1 MQRPTQLLVSELI
14 LMGAEYNPRKMSESE
29 MVSLRKSLRVFGPVQ
44 PIIVNS
50 RTSKIVGGHQRVEAA
65 RLEGMQFLPVTW
77 VDLDEV
83 GERSLNLALNRIH
96 GEWDEDLLGPILAA
110 LKAGGA
116 DLGTT
121 GFQESEVDRLLALMA
136 ATSKG
141 HTDPDDAPGLPDMG
155 DVVSVHGEVIRLGQ
169 HRVLCG
175 DSTNVAMVARLMG
188 DDLADCLWT
197 DPPYGVDYEGKRTL
211 RRKIENDVSD
221 GLAMM
226 LLAVFTNSD
235 SSLRPGAPIYI
246 ASPGGPRLVDF
257 LKGFMEVG
265 WLFRQGLVWVKD
277 SFVVGHS
284 DYHYRHEQILFG
296 YKPGEGRLGRGGPG
310 WFGDNKQ
317 DSVFDVV
324 RPYNSKEHP
333 TMKPVELIERCL
345 GNSTQAGETV
355 FDPFLG
361 SGSTLIA
368 CEKTGRRCLGVEIDR
383 QYADV
388 IVQRWENFTGK
399 KAERSDG

>member
-1 MQRPTQLLVSELI
+1 
-14 LMGAEYNPRKMSESE
+14 
-29 MVSLRKSLRVFGPVQ
+29 
-44 PIIVNS
+44 
-50 RTSKIVGGHQRVEAA
+50 
-65 RLEGMQFLPVTW
+65 
-77 VDLDEV
+77 
-83 GERSLNLALNRIH
+83 
-96 GEWDEDLLGPILAA
+96 
-110 LKAGGA
+110 
-116 DLGTT
+116 
-121 GFQESEVDRLLALMA
+121 
-136 ATSKG
+136 
-141 HTDPDDAPGLPDMG
+141 
-155 DVVSVHGEVIRLGQ
+155 VHGEIIELGQ

-188 DDLADCLWT
+188 DDLADCMWT

>member
-1 MQRPTQLLVSELI
+1 
-14 LMGAEYNPRKMSESE
+14 
-29 MVSLRKSLRVFGPVQ
+29 
-44 PIIVNS
+44 
-50 RTSKIVGGHQRVEAA
+50 
-65 RLEGMQFLPVTW
+65 
-77 VDLDEV
+77 
-83 GERSLNLALNRIH
+83 
-96 GEWDEDLLGPILAA
+96 
-110 LKAGGA
+110 
-116 DLGTT
+116 
-121 GFQESEVDRLLALMA
+121 
-136 ATSKG
+136 
-141 HTDPDDAPGLPDMG
+141 
-155 DVVSVHGEVIRLGQ
+155 
-169 HRVLCG
+169 
-175 DSTNVAMVARLMG
+175 MVARLMG

-345 GNSTQAGETV
+345 ANSTEAGQVV
-355 FDPFLG
+355 FDPFSG
-361 SGSTLIA
+361 SGTTLMA
-368 CEKTGRRCLGVEIDR
+368 CEKTGRRCVGMELAP
-383 QYADV
+383 QYVDV
-388 IVQRWENFTGK
+388 IVERWENFTGK
-399 KAERSDG
+399 RATRLGTD

>member
-1 MQRPTQLLVSELI
+1 MQNTLTVAELM
-14 LMGAEYNPRKMSESE
+14 LMGASYNPRVMPEAE
-29 MVSLRKSLRVFGPVQ
+29 MLSLRKSLRTFGAVQ
-44 PIIVNS
+44 PIIVNK
-50 RTSKIVGGHQRVEAA
+50 RTRLIVGGHQRVRAA
-65 RLEGMQFLPVTW
+65 SLEGLDLLPVVW
-77 VDLDEV
+77 VDLDDA

-96 GEWDEDLLGPILAA
+96 GEWDEDLLGPLLGF
-110 LKAGGA
+110 LKASGA
-116 DLGTT
+116 DLGDT
-121 GFQESEVDRLLALMA
+121 GFEESEVDRILAEMTATREGHSDPEA
-136 ATSKG
+136 A
-141 HTDPDDAPGLPDMG
+141 PALPDMG
-155 DVVSVHGEVIRLGQ
+155 DVIAEHGQIIRIGS
-169 HRVLCG
+169 HRILCG

-188 DDLADCLWT
+188 EDRADAMWT

-226 LLAVFTNSD
+226 LLAVFTNAD
-235 SSLRPGAPIYI
+235 TSLRPGAPIYV
-246 ASPGGPRLVDF
+246 ACPGGPRLVDF
-257 LKGFMEVG
+257 LKAFIDTG

-284 DYHYRHEQILFG
+284 DYHYRHEQIIFG
-296 YKPGEGRLGRGGPG
+296 YKDAPAGSGRLGRGGPG

-317 DSVFDVV
+317 DSVFDVP
-324 RPYNSKEHP
+324 RPYDSKEHP
-333 TMKPVELIERCL
+333 TMKPVELIEQCL

-355 FDPFLG
+355 FDPFMG
-361 SGSTLIA
+361 SGSTLIS

-399 KAERSDG
+399 KAERE

>member
-1 MQRPTQLLVSELI
+1 MQKPTQLLVSELI

-141 HTDPDDAPGLPDMG
+141 HTDPDDAPGLPDMS
-155 DVVSVHGEVIRLGQ
+155 DVVSVHGEVIKLGQ

-277 SFVVGHS
+277 SFVVGYS